1 LYNFDQR
8 TIVLRMAKY
17 QLLLPKMGES
27 VAEATIIKWNKKP
40 GDYIEADE
48 AVMEIATDK
57 VDSEVPSPVSG
68 KLIEQ
73 LCKEDEVV
81 QVGSVIAVIETDEAG
96 ADDTPQAAPAP
107 EVKPEPVPQPIAE
120 KAPQFVAQPTSQQ
133 PVVADIPGI
142 DQVEERESAPTDGVA
157 YENRFYSPLVKNIA
171 NQEGISNNELD
182 QIPGTGAEGRLTKDD
197 LLEYIQKRGPKAGN
211 VSQSYAVP
219 QQVQTTQPVA
229 TPVAE
234 PAYVAPQPVA
244 PQAQPEAFTAPQQQP
259 QDTSQPAATSVS
271 GGNEIIEMDRMRK
284 LIAEHMV
291 YSKHTS
297 PHVTSFVEADVTE
310 LVNWRERI
318 KNSFEKR
325 EGEKITF
332 TPIFI
337 EAVVKAIKDFPMINV
352 SVNGTQ
358 IIKKKDINISMAT
371 ALPSG
376 NLIVPVIKKADQL
389 SLIGITKAVNDLAN
403 RARNNKLQPDDV
415 RDGTFTITN
424 VGSFGNVMGTPIIN
438 QPQVA
443 ILAVGAIKKKP
454 AVIETPKGDAI
465 AIRHMMFLSLS
476 YDHRVVDGALGG
488 QFVSRVAHYLENWDT
503 KRSL

>member
-1 LYNFDQR
+1 
-8 TIVLRMAKY
+8 MAKY

-40 GDYIEADE
+40 GDYIEADD

-68 KLIEQ
+68 RLIEQ

-81 QVGSVIAVIETDEAG
+81 QVGSVIAIIETDEADSND
-96 ADDTPQAAPAP
+96 APAAVQQPEPEAEPAEQHAVYQAPPFIAEPITPIEEPAPAP
-107 EVKPEPVPQPIAE
+107 I
-120 KAPQFVAQPTSQQ
+120 
-133 PVVADIPGI
+133 ADIPGI
-142 DQVEERESAPTDGVA
+142 HQLEQKEVLPNASVT

-171 NQEGISNNELD
+171 NQEGIGNNELD

-197 LLEYIQKRGPKAGN
+197 LLDYIQKRGSKAP
-211 VSQSYAVP
+211 AP
-219 QQVQTTQPVA
+219 QQLPQEAQQPA
-229 TPVAE
+229 
-234 PAYVAPQPVA
+234 PAFIAPQS
-244 PQAQPEAFTAPQQQP
+244 QQQP
-259 QDTSQPAATSVS
+259 QATQQAQPKTYSPPQQHSEPQAAAEEPKAAPQPAATSVS
-271 GGNEIIEMDRMRK
+271 GSNEIIEMDRMRK

-318 KNSFEKR
+318 KNPFEKR

-389 SLIGITKAVNDLAN
+389 SLIGLTKAVNDLAN
-403 RARNNKLQPDDV
+403 RARSNKLQPDDV

-488 QFVSRVAHYLENWDT
+488 QFVSKVAHYLENWDT
-503 KRSL
+503 TRNL